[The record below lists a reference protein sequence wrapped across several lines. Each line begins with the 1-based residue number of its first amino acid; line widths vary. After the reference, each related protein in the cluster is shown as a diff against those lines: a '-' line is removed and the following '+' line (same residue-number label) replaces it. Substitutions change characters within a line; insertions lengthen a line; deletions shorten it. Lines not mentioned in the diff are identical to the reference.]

1 MESNAYAEA
10 VYKRMQEE
18 AKQKVDGELERR
30 RVRELNQRFL
40 HEVYSGNVEEVTNLL
55 ASGNGVDPS
64 FTTGDG
70 ETALHLACKNNN
82 ILLVGMLIN
91 HGWDYGKR
99 CAWLD
104 TVPYKML
111 SAYTQEE
118 AIEVTEELK
127 TQNRTCARSA
137 DDFENNLLHFSCED
151 GDMDGVIEKLS
162 DKSDVWYDRAFVHDE
177 ELGETA
183 IHGAAKNGHGR
194 ICTYLIKKGWKLQR
208 FPVKGFTV
216 SEVRE
221 RLPGAADENRMALKG
236 EAERYLKGS
245 KSSPLRPRHAGY
257 AENAELWFLAQAGL
271 LDDVMRV
278 LTDKRTLYDREFCY
292 EIDKQETALH
302 IAALHGHKELTEYL
316 IKQKWDP
323 EKKNREGLSPA
334 GLAVKFL
341 DNVRNGVKRKKQE
354 EEWALLHKLSARA
367 DRLAA
372 KADAGW
378 DWIKKHGDGELSG
391 SLVLYKMIKPKMSA
405 NPTWTLKEKKED
417 LERKTLEARNKVS
430 IGRQLHEHILNISRY
445 PVYTLKEYKL
455 MIDRVQDQGD
465 GSFYPWPEEIEGE
478 NFRTVDAYETKM
490 KFGKCWRC
498 QSTVYPVAEQGHK
511 LPNEAR
517 CSFCWSQE
525 GGLFDSYLKASRI

>member
-1 MESNAYAEA
+1 MESKKVESNAYAEA

-127 TQNRTCARSA
+127 TQNRT
-137 DDFENNLLHFSCED
+137 
-151 GDMDGVIEKLS
+151 
-162 DKSDVWYDRAFVHDE
+162 
-177 ELGETA
+177 
-183 IHGAAKNGHGR
+183 
-194 ICTYLIKKGWKLQR
+194 
-208 FPVKGFTV
+208 
-216 SEVRE
+216 